1 MTWLDDVIFL
11 SILWIN
17 SPCSSLHESH
27 LPFPFLF
34 LSWSSTR
41 EFIVSSSSPNNF
53 WGFPSPFEQPVAS
66 LSLSLS
72 SCMSINFSLIMYF
85 GNETMVIPFYD
96 CAHPRRIGSPLKLTP
111 HKSFFSSSELGV
123 VSGIFLCR
131 LQSIETE
138 FSASIMLLSQ
148 RMCVSGP
155 LFWTRMVSVIQRSV
169 ILRILIVW
177 STQEAEIS
185 NIW

>member
-72 SCMSINFSLIMYF
+72 SCMSINFSLIMYLEWNDGYPF
-85 GNETMVIPFYD
+85 LWLCPSKKNRQPVETNAPKNYL
-96 CAHPRRIGSPLKLTP
+96 SWSK
-111 HKSFFSSSELGV
+111 LGV